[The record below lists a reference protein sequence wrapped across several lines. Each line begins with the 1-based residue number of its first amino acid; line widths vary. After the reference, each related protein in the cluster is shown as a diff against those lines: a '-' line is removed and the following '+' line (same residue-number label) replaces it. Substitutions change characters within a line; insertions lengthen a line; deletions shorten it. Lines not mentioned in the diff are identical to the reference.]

1 MALVEG
7 LNLSE
12 TITAISTPVGVG
24 GIGIVRLSGAQ
35 AHSIAKTIFSPNTG
49 QAFEHRKLLL
59 GTIRA
64 PGGDAV
70 IDEVFCV
77 FMVAPHTYTREPM
90 AEIHCHSGR
99 VVLEKILSLLIE
111 NGARLA
117 TPGEF
122 TLRAYLNGRIDLTQ
136 AESVIDIINART
148 GVSLAMAQRQLG
160 GGLRDAVTPLLDT
173 LNQLLTYMEADIDFA
188 EDMGIG
194 FENTWRDL
202 WVKNNTHIKAEIAR
216 IMEGFATCE
225 MIREGHEVAIIGTP
239 NVGKSSILNRFLG
252 KERAIVTEHPGTTRD
267 FIEEGLLI
275 QGLPFRIIDTAGL
288 RTSEDPVERLG
299 TQKALDRKEQA
310 DLILLV
316 IDASRT
322 LDAMEISLLE
332 TASPENTLVVL
343 NKADLPAITTS
354 SELARYVPEGTC
366 VLELSA
372 KTGKNW
378 HHLTHHL
385 TRLIQGQTPSIETQ
399 ALIPVN
405 QRHFRLLEKA
415 QEALKRFHNG
425 FQKNIEEAYL
435 ASDLWEAKN
444 ALEAITGTNSQTDI
458 LSEIFSNFCVGK

>member
-1 MALVEG
+1 MALIEG

-12 TITAISTPVGVG
+12 TIAAISTPIGVG
-24 GIGIVRLSGAQ
+24 GIGIVRLSGTL
-35 AHSIAKTIFSPNTG
+35 AHTIAKKIFFPNRG
-49 QAFEHRKLLL
+49 QSFEHRKLLL
-59 GTIRA
+59 GVVRASDGGTI
-64 PGGDAV
+64 

-77 FMVAPHTYTREPM
+77 FMVAPHTYTRESM
-90 AEIHCHSGR
+90 VEIHCHGGR
-99 VVLEKILSLLIE
+99 IVLEKILSLLIE

-148 GVSLAMAQRQLG
+148 GASLAMAQRQLS
-160 GGLRDAVTPLLDT
+160 GGLRDAVTQLLDT
-173 LNQLLTYMEADIDFA
+173 LNLLLTYMEADIDFA
-188 EDMGIG
+188 EDLGEG

-202 WVKNNTHIKAEIAR
+202 WLKNHTRLISEITR
-216 IMEGFATCE
+216 IMKGFASCE
-225 MIREGHEVAIIGTP
+225 MIREGYEIAIIGAP

-252 KERAIVTEHPGTTRD
+252 KERAIVTELPGTTRD

-288 RTSEDPVERLG
+288 RVSDDPVERLG

-316 IDASRT
+316 MDASRP
-322 LDAMEISLLE
+322 LDSVEISLLE
-332 TASPENTLVVL
+332 GVSPENTIVAL
-343 NKADLPAITTS
+343 NKSDLAAVTT
-354 SELARYVPEGTC
+354 VPELIRYIPDGTC

-378 HHLTHHL
+378 HKLTHHL
-385 TRLIQGQTPSIETQ
+385 TRLIRDQASSPATQT
-399 ALIPVN
+399 LIPVN
-405 QRHFRLLEKA
+405 QRHVNLLGTA
-415 QEALKRFHNG
+415 RDALKRFHDG
-425 FQKNIEEAYL
+425 FQKNVEEAYL
-435 ASDLWEAKN
+435 ASDLWEAKS
-444 ALEAITGTNSQTDI
+444 ALEAITGKNSYTDI